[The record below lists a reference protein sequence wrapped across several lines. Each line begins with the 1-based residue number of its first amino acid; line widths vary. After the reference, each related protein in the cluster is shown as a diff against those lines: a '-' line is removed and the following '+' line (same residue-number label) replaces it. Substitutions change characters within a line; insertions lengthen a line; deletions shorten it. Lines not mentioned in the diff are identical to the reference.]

1 MANNNTV
8 KIPIGTATVVP
19 RGVWNVSTQ
28 YDKLNMVSYGGSVYI
43 ANRANQGI
51 TPGSSEA
58 QGVWQFLIRNG
69 YDSTVEIGTVKTGE
83 PGSKATVENVGTPSN
98 AVLNF
103 SIPQG
108 APGQNTDPDAV
119 HYTEQVLNDA
129 QQQQARENIGA
140 ASLDDLTQGA
150 TAVASAEKLVSE
162 SNGSPI
168 SAGSSTKPV
177 YFGAGT
183 PQECGDSLDV
193 DITGIASMAFSDAAK
208 NPLRSYYGH
217 TIAFSINPETFS
229 LGISLIAPDNTV
241 LDTKSVNLQP
251 WGNMVFYTDASG
263 APRYK
268 VYKQTAETAQGAA
281 SPDEND

>member
-19 RGVWNVSTQ
+19 MGVWNVSTQ
-28 YDKLNMVSYGGSVYI
+28 YDKLNMVSYSGAVYI

-83 PGSKATVENVGTPSN
+83 PGSQATVENVGTPSN

-168 SAGSSTKPV
+168 SAGSSKKPV
-177 YFGAGT
+177 YFGAGI

-193 DITGIASMAFSDAAK
+193 DITGIASMAFSDAAA
-208 NPLRSYYGH
+208 NQIRSFYGH
-217 TIAFSINPETFS
+217 TLAFSVNPETFTLS
-229 LGISLIAPDNTV
+229 VSLIAPDNTV
-241 LDTKSVNLQP
+241 LDTKSVNLP
-251 WGNMVFYTDASG
+251 PNGNIAVYTDENG

-268 VYKQTAETAQGAA
+268 IYHTA
-281 SPDEND
+281 P

>member
-19 RGVWNVSTQ
+19 MGVWNVSTQ
-28 YDKLNMVSYGGSVYI
+28 YDKLNMVSYSGSVYI

-83 PGSKATVENVGTPSN
+83 PGSQATVENVGTPSN

-193 DITGIASMAFSDAAK
+193 DITGIASMAFSDAAA
-208 NPLRSYYGH
+208 NPIRSFYGH
-217 TIAFSINPETFS
+217 TLAFSVSPETFTLS
-229 LGISLIAPDNTV
+229 VSLIAPDNTM
-241 LDTKSVNLQP
+241 LDTKSVNLP
-251 WGNMVFYTDASG
+251 PNGNIAVYTDENG

-268 VYKQTAETAQGAA
+268 IYQATQAKTNGDSE
-281 SPDEND
+281 

>member
-19 RGVWNVSTQ
+19 MGVWNVSTQ
-28 YDKLNMVSYGGSVYI
+28 YDKLNMVSYSGSVYI

-69 YDSTVEIGTVKTGE
+69 YDSTVEIGTVETGE
-83 PGSKATVENVGTPSN
+83 PGSQATVENVGTPSN

-168 SAGSSTKPV
+168 SAGSSKKPV

-193 DITGIASMAFSDAAK
+193 DITGIASMAFSDAAA
-208 NPLRSYYGH
+208 NPIRSFYGH
-217 TIAFSINPETFS
+217 TLAFSVNPETFTLS
-229 LGISLIAPDNTV
+229 VSLIAPDNTV
-241 LDTKSVNLQP
+241 LDTKSANLP
-251 WGNMVFYTDASG
+251 PNGNIAVYTDENG

-268 VYKQTAETAQGAA
+268 IYQATQAKTNGDSE
-281 SPDEND
+281 

>member
-19 RGVWNVSTQ
+19 MGVWNVSTQ
-28 YDKLNMVSYGGSVYI
+28 YDKLNMVSYSGAVYI

-83 PGSKATVENVGTPSN
+83 PGSQATVENVGTPSN

-150 TAVASAEKLVSE
+150 TAVASAEKLVGE

-168 SAGSSTKPV
+168 SAGSSAKPV
-177 YFGAGT
+177 YFGAGI

-193 DITGIASMAFSDAAK
+193 DITGIASMAFSDAAA
-208 NPLRSYYGH
+208 NPIRSFYGH
-217 TIAFSINPETFS
+217 TLAFSVNPETFTLS
-229 LGISLIAPDNTV
+229 VSLIAPDNTV
-241 LDTKSVNLQP
+241 LDTKSVNLP
-251 WGNMVFYTDASG
+251 PNGNIAVYTDENG

-268 VYKQTAETAQGAA
+268 IYHTA
-281 SPDEND
+281 P

>member
-19 RGVWNVSTQ
+19 MGVWNVSTQ
-28 YDKLNMVSYGGSVYI
+28 YDKLNMVSYSGSVYI

-83 PGSKATVENVGTPSN
+83 PGSQATVENVGTPSN

-108 APGQNTDPDAV
+108 VPGQNTDPDAV

-140 ASLDDLTQGA
+140 ASLDDLTQGT

-168 SAGSSTKPV
+168 SAGSSAKPV

-193 DITGIASMAFSDAAK
+193 DITGIASMAFSDAAA
-208 NPLRSYYGH
+208 NPIRSFYGH
-217 TIAFSINPETFS
+217 TLAFSVNPETFTLS
-229 LGISLIAPDNTV
+229 VSLIAPDNTV
-241 LDTKSVNLQP
+241 LDTKSVNLP
-251 WGNMVFYTDASG
+251 PNGNIAVYTDENG

-268 VYKQTAETAQGAA
+268 IYQATQAKTNGDSE
-281 SPDEND
+281 

>member
-19 RGVWNVSTQ
+19 MGAWNVSTQ
-28 YDKLNMVSYGGSVYI
+28 YDKLNMVSYSGSVYI

-69 YDSTVEIGTVKTGE
+69 YDSTVEIGTVETGE
-83 PGSKATVENVGTPSN
+83 PGSQATVENVGTPSN

-108 APGQNTDPDAV
+108 VPGQNTDPNAV
-119 HYTEQVLNDA
+119 HYTEQVLNDV

-140 ASLDDLTQGA
+140 ASLDDLTEGA
-150 TAVASAEKLVSE
+150 TAVASAEKLVGE
-162 SNGSPI
+162 SDGSPI
-168 SAGSSTKPV
+168 SAGSDTKPV
-177 YFGAGT
+177 YFAAGL

-193 DITGIASMAFSDAAK
+193 DITGIASMAFADAAQ
-208 NPLRSYYGH
+208 NPIRGFYGH
-217 TIAFSINPETFS
+217 TLAFSVNPETFTLS
-229 LGISLIAPDNTV
+229 VSLIAPDNTM
-241 LDTKSVNLQP
+241 LDTKSVNLP
-251 WGNMVFYTDASG
+251 PNGNIAVYTDENG

-268 VYKQTAETAQGAA
+268 IYRATQAETGNN
-281 SPDEND
+281 SE

>member
-19 RGVWNVSTQ
+19 RGTWNVSTQ
-28 YDKLNMVSYGGSVYI
+28 YDKLNMVSYSGSVYI

-83 PGSKATVENVGTPSN
+83 PGSQATVENVGTPSN

-119 HYTEQVLNDA
+119 HYTEQVLDDA

-150 TAVASAEKLVSE
+150 TAVASAEKLVSK

-193 DITGIASMAFSDAAK
+193 DITGIASMASSDAAA
-208 NPLRSYYGH
+208 NPIRSFYGH
-217 TIAFSINPETFS
+217 TLAFSVNPETFTLS
-229 LGISLIAPDNTV
+229 VSLIAPDNTV
-241 LDTKSVNLQP
+241 LDTKSANLP
-251 WGNMVFYTDASG
+251 PNGNIAVYTDENG

-268 VYKQTAETAQGAA
+268 IYQATQAKTNGDSE
-281 SPDEND
+281 